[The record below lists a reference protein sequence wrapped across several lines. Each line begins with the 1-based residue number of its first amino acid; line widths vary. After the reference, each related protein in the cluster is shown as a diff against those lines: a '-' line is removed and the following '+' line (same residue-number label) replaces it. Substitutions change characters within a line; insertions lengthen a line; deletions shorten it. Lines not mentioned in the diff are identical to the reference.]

1 MSGYLQ
7 FLGNN
12 VKFFN
17 VSPQQS
23 KSTEDSAQHL
33 DMANVGGVF
42 FVLLSGCGIAFLYAL
57 CEWYY
62 YMRKRARQKHISFRE
77 EFKREAKFVMDVH
90 NNTRKLRDSD
100 DDLSS
105 IHGDSSKME

>member
-1 MSGYLQ
+1 M
-7 FLGNN
+7 
-12 VKFFN
+12 
-17 VSPQQS
+17 QS
-23 KSTEDSAQHL
+23 KDTGEGAEHL

-62 YMRKRARQKHISFRE
+62 YMVKRSRQKQISFRE
-77 EFKREAKFVMDVH
+77 EFRREAKFVMDVH

-100 DDLSS
+100 EDLSTVS
-105 IHGDSSKME
+105 GGGDSSKLE

>member
-1 MSGYLQ
+1 MQSP
-7 FLGNN
+7 NN
-12 VKFFN
+12 
-17 VSPQQS
+17 
-23 KSTEDSAQHL
+23 DDGAQHL

-42 FVLLSGCGIAFLYAL
+42 FVLLSGCGIAVVYAL

-77 EFKREAKFVMDVH
+77 EFKREATFVMDVH

-100 DDLSS
+100 EDLSS
-105 IHGDSSKME
+105 VSGASKDE